1 MKKITLLGAG
11 MVGRAIARDLSAVH
25 KVTVVD
31 IAEKNLH
38 KLADNPNITTIKK
51 DLSLKKNIT
60 DYIAKADLVI
70 NAVPGFMGFKTL
82 KTIIQSGKNVVD
94 IAFFPED
101 PFLLDD
107 LAKTKNI
114 TAVTDCGVAPGMS
127 NMILGYYHKK
137 MKINN
142 FICLVGGLPVKRT
155 WPYEYKAPFSP
166 SDVLEE
172 YTRPARYKENNCITT
187 RPALSDP
194 EFVDFAEIGT
204 LESFNS
210 DGLRTLL
217 HTIDIPNM
225 KEKTLRYPGHIQI
238 MQILRETGFFSTD
251 TITINNT
258 KIRPLDV
265 TSNLLFKSWKLPA
278 SEAEFTVM
286 KITVAGTEK
295 GRQVTHVYDL
305 FDKYDPETG
314 ISSMAR
320 TTGYTCTAVADLILN
335 HKFSRRGICPPEY
348 VGAQQNC
355 LQQVLSYLK
364 ERNVIY
370 QYKLI
375 KGKSI

>member
-107 LAKTKNI
+107 LAKTKNV

-142 FICLVGGLPVKRT
+142 FICLVGGLPVKRV
-155 WPYEYKAPFSP
+155 WPYQYKAPFSP

-172 YTRPARYKENNCITT
+172 YTRPARYKENNCIIT
-187 RPALSDP
+187 RPAPL
-194 EFVDFAEIGT
+194 I
-204 LESFNS
+204 
-210 DGLRTLL
+210 R
-217 HTIDIPNM
+217 NM
-225 KEKTLRYPGHIQI
+225 
-238 MQILRETGFFSTD
+238 
-251 TITINNT
+251 
-258 KIRPLDV
+258 
-265 TSNLLFKSWKLPA
+265 
-278 SEAEFTVM
+278 
-286 KITVAGTEK
+286 
-295 GRQVTHVYDL
+295 
-305 FDKYDPETG
+305 
-314 ISSMAR
+314 
-320 TTGYTCTAVADLILN
+320 LILLKSAPWN
-335 HKFSRRGICPPEY
+335 HSTATDC
-348 VGAQQNC
+348 ALC
-355 LQQVLSYLK
+355 SLQ
-364 ERNVIY
+364 
-370 QYKLI
+370 LI
-375 KGKSI
+375 FPI